1 MRDRVLILGAR
12 AALAVA
18 VARSL
23 EDDVPRRIE
32 IRARTPVREPFYF
45 EPRIGRDLNHTAPRS
60 PKKSFKKS
68 SKR

>member
-1 MRDRVLILGAR
+1 MRDKVLIVGAG

-18 VARSL
+18 VTRAL
-23 EDDVPRRIE
+23 EDEAPKRIE
-32 IRARTPVREPFYF
+32 FRARMLRPESRYF
-45 EPRIGRDLNHTAPRS
+45 EPRMERDLNHTAPRS